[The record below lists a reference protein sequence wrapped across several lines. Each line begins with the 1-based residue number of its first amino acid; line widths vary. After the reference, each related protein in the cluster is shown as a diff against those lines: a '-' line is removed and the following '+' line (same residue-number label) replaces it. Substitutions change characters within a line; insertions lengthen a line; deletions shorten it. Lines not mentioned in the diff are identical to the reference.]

1 MKDATFRSGFVA
13 IVGRPNVGKST
24 LMNSLVQRK
33 LAIVSD
39 KPQTTRHRISGVVNL
54 PAAQIVF
61 FDTPGLHKP
70 RDPLGNR
77 LNATVCA
84 TLADVDVILF
94 LVDAA
99 AGIGAGDR
107 FVAAELR
114 RLSTPKV
121 VCLNKIDVT
130 SCAQVV
136 EQFTLASAL
145 AVSNTIFPISALDRD
160 GVEPVL
166 EAIKGYMPEGPMYY
180 PEGMITD
187 QPEKLLMAELVREQ
201 VFIQTREEVP
211 YAIAVIVDEV
221 TPAAKGLVKVFA
233 HIYVERESQ
242 KGIIVGAGGSAL
254 KGVGTEARLA
264 MERLFGNRIYLDLR
278 VKVKK
283 GWRADES
290 TISQLG
296 Y

>member
-1 MKDATFRSGFVA
+1 MGAAYRSGFVA

-24 LMNSLVQRK
+24 LMNTLVQRK
-33 LAIVSD
+33 LAIVSE
-39 KPQTTRHRISGVVNL
+39 KPQTTRHRISGVVNM
-54 PAAQIVF
+54 PHAQIVF

-70 RDPLGNR
+70 RDPLGRR
-77 LNATVCA
+77 LNATVRA
-84 TLADVDVILF
+84 TLSDVDVILF
-94 LVDAA
+94 MIDAL
-99 AGIGAGDR
+99 AGLGGGDR
-107 FVAAELR
+107 FVASEVR
-114 RLSTPKV
+114 RLSTPKI
-121 VCLNKIDVT
+121 VCLNKIDAIFRDKVD
-130 SCAQVV
+130 
-136 EQFTLASAL
+136 EQLAMAREL
-145 AVSNTIFPISALDRD
+145 AVSDAVFPISALDGE

-166 EAIKGYMPEGPMYY
+166 AAINDLLPEGPRYY

-211 YAIAVIVDEV
+211 YAVAVIVDEV
-221 TPAAKGLVKVFA
+221 TPAAGGLVKVFA
-233 HIYVERESQ
+233 HIYVERGSQ
-242 KGIIVGAGGSAL
+242 KAIIVGAGGSAL
-254 KGVGTEARLA
+254 KKVGTEARLA

-283 GWRADES
+283 GWRGDES

>member
-1 MKDATFRSGFVA
+1 MGVTFRSGFVA

-24 LMNSLVQRK
+24 LMNSLVRRK

-54 PAAQIVF
+54 PSAQIVF
-61 FDTPGLHKP
+61 FDTPGLHRP
-70 RDPLGNR
+70 RDPLGRR
-77 LNATVCA
+77 LNATVRA
-84 TLADVDVILF
+84 TLADVDVVLF
-94 LVDAA
+94 LVDAL
-99 AGIGAGDR
+99 AGIGGGDR
-107 FVAAELR
+107 FVASELR

-121 VCLNKIDVT
+121 VCLNKID
-130 SCAQVV
+130 AIPRARV
-136 EQFTLASAL
+136 EEQLALTASL
-145 AVSNTIFPISALDRD
+145 AVSDAVFPISALDSD

-166 EAIKGYMPEGPMYY
+166 GAIESFMPEGPMYY

-211 YAIAVIVDEV
+211 YAVAVIVDEV
-221 TPAAKGLVKVFA
+221 TPAAKGLVKIFA

-254 KGVGTEARLA
+254 KSVGTEARLA
-264 MERLFGNRIYLDLR
+264 MERLFGNHIYLDLR

>member
-1 MKDATFRSGFVA
+1 M
-13 IVGRPNVGKST
+13 
-24 LMNSLVQRK
+24 MNSLVQRK

-54 PAAQIVF
+54 PGTQIVF

-70 RDPLGNR
+70 RDPLGRR
-77 LNATVCA
+77 LNATVRS
-84 TLADVDVILF
+84 TLADVDVVLF
-94 LVDAA
+94 MVDAL
-99 AGIGAGDR
+99 AGIGGGDR
-107 FVAAELR
+107 YVASELR

-121 VCLNKIDVT
+121 VCLNKVDAISADTVD
-130 SCAQVV
+130 
-136 EQFTLASAL
+136 EQLNMTREL
-145 AVSNTIFPISALDRD
+145 AVSEAVFPISALD
-160 GVEPVL
+160 GEGTEPVL
-166 EAIKGYMPEGPMYY
+166 KAIESFLPEGPMYY

-201 VFIQTREEVP
+201 VFAQTREEVP
-211 YAIAVIVDEV
+211 YAVAVIVDEV

-254 KGVGTEARLA
+254 KSVGTEARLA
-264 MERLFGNRIYLDLR
+264 MERLFGSHIYLDLR